1 MKSLTVSLILLILML
16 ICVVWNY
23 IYINEVSERLSAMI
37 EALPA
42 PDDPM
47 CGARISELIN
57 YWEEQRTAVCLSVSF
72 TVADRISEHAETLAA
87 SVACGDRFG
96 FYHSLSLLRDAI
108 EDLRRME
115 RPSLGTLF

>member
-1 MKSLTVSLILLILML
+1 MKGLILVLILVCL
-16 ICVVWNY
+16 LLCGTLGNY
-23 IYINEVSERLSAMI
+23 IYINEVSDTLLRKV
-37 EALPA
+37 EALAP
-42 PDDPM
+42 PDDAA
-47 CGARISELIN
+47 CASQLRELID
-57 YWEEQRTAVCLSVSF
+57 YWKGEVDTVCLSVSY